1 MKKHTLVL
9 ILALGAIALPLA
21 ACNNQ
26 GTNSSV
32 TSEQTTSL
40 DAPTAAAYA
49 AIKMLDYSSQA
60 AKGLNT
66 RTFQLAPTISYSADY
81 KFQVVYSITQETVY
95 AGAAA
100 KLVQDTD
107 PDLTAPNFLCQ
118 ITAPFKD
125 KTNTASYVVFKLT
138 ADLYLGATGKA
149 GSTWK
154 GGTKYASTTFNI
166 RCDPISVVT
175 IKDIPNLNS
184 GDAICTYGIVTGKY
198 DADNSYLWVGDGE
211 SGITAYGPS
220 ALPAV
225 GTVVKVYGS
234 YSPYGGLPEFAK
246 GCTVVTSTK
255 EEAATQGVTLA
266 DPVVLAWDGTYT
278 FTPKDSS
285 RQMTCS
291 GSVKSVV
298 PSTGSDS
305 LTVTITVGGKDLPI
319 WVDSGKIGTTKLNAW
334 KAVKVGDNLKLSGWL
349 SISSS
354 VYQLINATI
363 N

>member
-1 MKKHTLVL
+1 MKKHSFVL
-9 ILALGAIALPLA
+9 ILALGALALPLA
-21 ACNNQ
+21 ACTNN
-26 GTNSSV
+26 GNTSGATSESV
-32 TSEQTTSL
+32 TSM
-40 DAPTAAAYA
+40 DAPTAAAYN

-66 RTFQLAPTISYSADY
+66 RSFQLAPTINYSADY
-81 KFQVVYSITQETVY
+81 KFQVVYSIEQETTY
-95 AGAAA
+95 AGASA

-107 PDLTAPNFLCQ
+107 PDLTAPNFVCQ

-154 GGTKYASTTFNI
+154 GGTKYASTSFNI

-175 IKDIPNLNS
+175 IKEIPNLNS
-184 GDAICTYGIVTGKY
+184 GDAICTYGIVTGRY
-198 DADNSYLWVGDGE
+198 DSDSSYLWVSDGE
-211 SGITAYGPS
+211 SAITAYGPS
-220 ALPAV
+220 ALPAA
-225 GTVVKVYGS
+225 GTVVKVFGS

-266 DPVVLAWDGTYT
+266 DPVTLAWDGTYA

-285 RQMTCS
+285 RPMTCS
-291 GSVKSVV
+291 GSIKSVV
-298 PSTGSDS
+298 PSTGSES
-305 LTVTITVGGKDLPI
+305 ITLTITVGSKDLPI
-319 WVDSGKIGTTKLNAW
+319 WIDSGKIGATKLAAW
-334 KAVKVGDNLKLSGWL
+334 KAVKVGDKLKLSGWL

-354 VYQLINATI
+354 VYQLINPTI
-363 N
+363 G